1 MLKISDINVKYGE
14 HLILEKFSFH
24 GNEGKIYGLMGLNG
38 SGKTTLI
45 KSICGIVPLGEG
57 KVEFEN
63 RDIKLSDIGYLET
76 ANYFYSKITG
86 REYLNIIKWKY
97 SDFDI
102 EKWNSIFEL
111 PLNELVE
118 TYSSGMKKK
127 LAAMGVF
134 AFERPVLLLDEPF
147 NNLDMETNQILYNVI
162 RQFKEKGKIIILT
175 SHILETLTGIC
186 DEIHYLNDKK
196 IEKIFY
202 PDEYSSIQS
211 SIIDKKLQSKIE
223 TLKQII

>member
-1 MLKISDINVKYGE
+1 MLKISEINVKYGV
-14 HLILEKFSFH
+14 HTVLENFSF
-24 GNEGKIYGLMGLNG
+24 NAKEGKIYGLMGLNG

-45 KSICGIVPLGEG
+45 KAVCGIVPLERG
-57 KVEFEN
+57 KIELAGRE
-63 RDIKLSDIGYLET
+63 IKLSDIGYLET

-86 REYLNIIKWKY
+86 REYLNIIKWKH
-97 SDFDI
+97 SGFDI

-111 PLNELVE
+111 PLDELVE

-134 AFERPVLLLDEPF
+134 AFERPLLLLDEPF
-147 NNLDMETNQILYNVI
+147 NNLDMETNQVLNNVI
-162 RQFKEKGKIIILT
+162 KQFKEKGKIIILT

-202 PDEYSSIQS
+202 PNEYDSIQS
-211 SIIDKKLQSKIE
+211 SIIDKKLQSKID

>member
-1 MLKISDINVKYGE
+1 MLKISEINVKYGE
-14 HLILEKFSFH
+14 HTVLENFSFEAK
-24 GNEGKIYGLMGLNG
+24 EGKIYGLMGLNG

-45 KSICGIVPLGEG
+45 KAVCGIVPLESG
-57 KVEFEN
+57 KIEFAGRE
-63 RDIKLSDIGYLET
+63 IKLNDISYLET

-86 REYLNIIKWKY
+86 REYLNIIKWKH
-97 SDFDI
+97 SGFDI

-111 PLNELVE
+111 PLDELVE

-134 AFERPVLLLDEPF
+134 AFDRPLLLLDEPF
-147 NNLDMETNQILYNVI
+147 NNLDMETNQVLNNVI
-162 RQFKEKGKIIILT
+162 KQFKEKGKIIILT
-175 SHILETLTGIC
+175 SHILETLTGIS

-202 PDEYSSIQS
+202 PDEYDLIQS
-211 SIIDKKLQSKIE
+211 SIIDKKLQSKID
-223 TLKQII
+223 TLRQII

>member
-1 MLKISDINVKYGE
+1 MLKISDVTVKYCE
-14 HLILEKFSFH
+14 HIILEEFYLEAKQ
-24 GNEGKIYGLMGLNG
+24 GKIYGLMGLNG

-45 KSICGIVPLGEG
+45 KAICGIVPLDAG
-57 KVEFEN
+57 KIKFDN
-63 RDIKLSDIGYLET
+63 KDIKLKDIGYLET
-76 ANYFYSKITG
+76 ANYFYSKITAG
-86 REYLNIIKWKY
+86 EYLNVIKWKHP
-97 SDFDI
+97 DFNI

-111 PLNELVE
+111 PLNELIE

-134 AFERPVLLLDEPF
+134 ALERPLLLLDEPF
-147 NNLDMETNQILYNVI
+147 NNLDMETNQVLNNVI
-162 RQFKEKGKIIILT
+162 KQLKEKGKIVILT

-202 PDEYSSIQS
+202 PDEYSLIQS

-223 TLKQII
+223 ILKQII

>member
-14 HLILEKFSFH
+14 HSVLENFSFE

-45 KSICGIVPLGEG
+45 KAICGIVPLNKGNI
-57 KVEFEN
+57 EFSN
-63 RDIKLSDIGYLET
+63 RDIRLSDIGYLET
-76 ANYFYSKITG
+76 ANYFFSKITG
-86 REYLNIIKWKY
+86 REYLKIIKWKHP
-97 SDFDI
+97 DFDI
-102 EKWNSIFEL
+102 DKWNTIFEL
-111 PLNELVE
+111 PLDEPVE

-127 LAAMGVF
+127 LAAIGVF
-134 AFERPVLLLDEPF
+134 ALERPLLLLDEPF
-147 NNLDMETNQILYNVI
+147 NNLDMETNQVLNNVI
-162 RQFKEKGKIIILT
+162 KQFKEKGKIIILT

-196 IEKIFY
+196 IEKVFY
-202 PDEYSSIQS
+202 PDEYDLIQS
-211 SIIDKKLQSKIE
+211 SVIDKKLQSKID

>member
-1 MLKISDINVKYGE
+1 MLHISDITVKYGE
-14 HLILEKFSFH
+14 HTVLENFSLK

-38 SGKTTLI
+38 SGKTTLL
-45 KSICGIVPLGEG
+45 KSICGVEPLAAG
-57 KVEFEN
+57 KIEFDS
-63 RDIKLSDIGYLET
+63 RQIKLNDISYLET

-86 REYLNIIKWKY
+86 QEYLNIIKWKHP
-97 SDFDI
+97 DFNI

-111 PLNELVE
+111 PLNELID

-127 LAAMGVF
+127 LAAIGIF
-134 AFERPVLLLDEPF
+134 ALERPLLLLDEPF
-147 NNLDMETNQILYNVI
+147 NNLDLETNQVLFNVI
-162 RQFKEKGKIIILT
+162 KQYKGKGKTIILT

-196 IEKIFY
+196 IERIFY
-202 PDEYSSIQS
+202 PSEYNEIQS

-223 TLKQII
+223 TIKQII